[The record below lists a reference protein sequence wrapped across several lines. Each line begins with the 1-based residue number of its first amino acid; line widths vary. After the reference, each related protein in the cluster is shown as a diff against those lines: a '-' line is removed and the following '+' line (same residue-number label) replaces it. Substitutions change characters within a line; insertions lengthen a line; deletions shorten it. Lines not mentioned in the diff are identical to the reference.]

1 MNITDEIKQKLD
13 ITDVIGQYT
22 KLQKSGRNF
31 KAICPFHSEK
41 TPSFFVFPDK
51 QSWRCFGACG
61 TGGDI
66 FTFIMKKEGLDF
78 GQALRLLAERANV
91 KLEYKSAQSS
101 KDEQQ
106 LYDRLYKLNEVAAE
120 YFHYHLQHS
129 PEASEARAYASKRG
143 LTEKIISNF
152 QIGYALN
159 KWDGLIS
166 HLARAEY
173 KEEEMLS
180 AGLIIPRDSGGY
192 YDRFRNRLIFP
203 IKDIKGRVIGFGGRA
218 LDDSLPKYL
227 NSPQTVL
234 FDKSSVLYGI
244 DRAQAA
250 IRLKDSVVIMEGY
263 MDAIAA
269 HQFGFENTVAS
280 LGTAL
285 TNKQISILRRLS
297 KNIIVALDADA
308 AGLEATTRS
317 IVTIDEQ
324 IPKEHWMPWIESK
337 TYEDLVKYEIQVVE
351 ISGGKDPDEII
362 RQAPEKWAKLLKE
375 SQPII
380 DFTLKKEVANIK
392 QDDVKDKS
400 AIVSKFLPIL
410 SQIDDPVRRA
420 HYVQKLSTRLKLDER
435 FVCDAM
441 FSLQAR
447 DRKSNQTHPS
457 KVIKNITEKTTG
469 SRAIEEYCLS
479 LLLHFPDLQDAGQ
492 ELSAE
497 IFEHSEN
504 KDILFKWLINHDI
517 EWIRANID
525 PAMHEYFEHLCSMHK
540 QYPPSVAQNKR
551 ERQIALRDSI
561 NRLQEIHIK
570 NLELQKKS
578 ILYELDEKD
587 PGNEEKQLIKLK
599 EQGINE
605 SQQLKD
611 IFNKRGRFFS
621 RTKEV

>member
-41 TPSFFVFPDK
+41 IPSFFVFPDK
-51 QSWRCFGACG
+51 QSWHCFGACG

-106 LYDRLYKLNEVAAE
+106 LHDRLYKLNEVAAE

-129 PEASEARAYASKRG
+129 PEAGEARAYANKRG

-166 HLARAEY
+166 HLARTEY
-173 KEEEMLS
+173 NEEEMLS

-263 MDAIAA
+263 MDVIAA

-280 LGTAL
+280 MGTAL
-285 TNKQISILRRLS
+285 TSKQISILRRLS

-308 AGLEATTRS
+308 AGLGATTRS

-380 DFTLKKEVANIK
+380 DFTLKKEVANIS
-392 QDDVKDKS
+392 QDNVKDKS

-441 FSLQAR
+441 FALQAR
-447 DRKSNQTHPS
+447 DRKSRQTHSS
-457 KVIKNITEKTTG
+457 KVIKNITEKTTA

-492 ELSAE
+492 ELSAD

-525 PAMHEYFEHLCSMHK
+525 PAMHEYFEHLCSMHR
-540 QYPPSVAQNKR
+540 QYPPSLAQNKR
-551 ERQIALRDSI
+551 ERQIALHDSI

-578 ILYELDEKD
+578 ILDELDEKD

-611 IFNKRGRFFS
+611 IFSKRGRFFS

>member
-1 MNITDEIKQKLD
+1 MNVADEIKQKLD
-13 ITDVIGQYT
+13 IADIVGQYT

-31 KAICPFHSEK
+31 KACCPFHSEK

-51 QSWRCFGACG
+51 QSWHCFGACG

-66 FTFIMKKEGLDF
+66 FTFVMKKEGLDF
-78 GQALRLLAERANV
+78 GQALRLLAEKANV
-91 KLEYKSAQSS
+91 RLEYKSAQSV

-106 LYDRLYKLNEVAAE
+106 QHDRLYKLNEVAAE
-120 YFHYHLQHS
+120 YFHYHLEHS
-129 PEASEARAYASKRG
+129 GDAENARAYAGKRG
-143 LTEKIISNF
+143 LSAKIIADF
-152 QIGYALN
+152 QIGFALN

-166 HLARAEY
+166 HLLKAEY
-173 KEEEMLS
+173 KEEEML
-180 AGLIIPRDSGGY
+180 ATGLIVPRESGGY
-192 YDRFRNRLIFP
+192 YDRFRNRLIYP

-250 IRLKDSVVIMEGY
+250 IRLKDSVVITEGY
-263 MDAIAA
+263 MDTIAA
-269 HQFGFENTVAS
+269 HQFGFENTIAS
-280 LGTAL
+280 MGTAL
-285 TNKQISILRRLS
+285 TGKQISILRRFS

-317 IVTIDEQ
+317 IATIDEQ

-337 TYEDLVKYEIQVVE
+337 TYEELVKYEIQVVE

-362 RQAPEKWAKLLKE
+362 RKSPEIWANLLKE

-380 DFTLKKEVANIK
+380 DFTLKKEIATITRDN
-392 QDDVKDKS
+392 VKDKS

-410 SQIDDPVRRA
+410 SEIEDPVRRA
-420 HYVQKLSTRLKLDER
+420 HYVQKLSILLELDER
-435 FVCDAM
+435 FVRDAL
-441 FSLQAR
+441 FSLQAQ
-447 DRKSNQTHPS
+447 DKKSRHPRAS
-457 KVIKNITEKTTG
+457 KIVKNVADKSKA
-469 SRAIEEYCLS
+469 SRTIEEYCLA
-479 LLLHFPDLQDAGQ
+479 LLLQFPDLQEAGMK
-492 ELSAE
+492 LSADY
-497 IFEHSEN
+497 FEHSEN
-504 KDILFKWLINHDI
+504 KDILFKWLKNHDA
-517 EWIRANID
+517 EWIIANLD
-525 PAMHEYFEHLCSMHK
+525 PAMHEYFDYLRLSYR
-540 QYPPSVAQNKR
+540 QFPPSLVQNKR
-551 ERQIALRDSI
+551 ERQMALNDCV

-570 NLELQKKS
+570 NLELKKKS
-578 ILYELDEKD
+578 ILSEDND
-587 PGNEEKQLIKLK
+587 PGNEEQQLTKLK

-621 RTKEV
+621 RTKGV